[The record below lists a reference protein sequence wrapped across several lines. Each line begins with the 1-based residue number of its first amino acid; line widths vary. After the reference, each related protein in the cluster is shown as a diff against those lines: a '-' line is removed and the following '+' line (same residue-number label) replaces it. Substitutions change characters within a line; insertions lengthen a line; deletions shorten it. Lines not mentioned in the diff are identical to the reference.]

1 MNINR
6 RKFTQL
12 AVLGGAS
19 LVTTSSTS
27 GLFFPKPAEAFIFGL
42 LLRALSSRAVFGSLL
57 RFTAGRL
64 ARGSFRPSAQELP
77 AIQLADRDFVER
89 RFSDNKTEIARAQ
102 SSIFWGQQREDRLGP
117 NIGFGFVQ
125 KYQDTVSTS
134 KITGPTMVGI
144 HAATQILSQQGLS
157 PSEIADSIM
166 PSYSQYDDWCS
177 WEGDTFPN
185 AQTNRSTCFTSY
197 RTAFGEVTS
206 RYDLIEPGAGGRGN
220 VSLIIEAGGQPR
232 RDIIVEVTFS

>member
-1 MNINR
+1 MTINR

-19 LVTTSSTS
+19 LITTSSTS
-27 GLFFPKPAEAFIFGL
+27 GIFFPKPAEAFIFGL
-42 LLRALSSRAVFGSLL
+42 LLRSLSSRAVFGGLL

-64 ARGSFRPSAQELP
+64 ARGLFGPTQEEML

-89 RFSDNKTEIARAQ
+89 RFSDNRTEIARTQ
-102 SSIFWGQQREDRLGP
+102 TNVFWGQQRQDRLGP

-125 KYQDTVSTS
+125 KYQDTVSTA

-144 HAATQILSQQGLS
+144 NAATQILSQQGLS
-157 PSEIADSIM
+157 PREIADSLL

-206 RYDLIEPGAGGRGN
+206 RYDLIQPGAGGRGN

-232 RDIIVEVTFS
+232 RDITVEVTFS